1 MQTILA
7 PMEGVID
14 AEMRALLTS
23 LGGFDRCVTEFV
35 RVTEQRLPAK
45 VFLRYAPE
53 LEQGGVTPSGVP
65 VYLQLLGGNPRAMA
79 FNAQRVAKLEPA
91 GIDLNFGC
99 PSKTVNRSDGGSI
112 LLREPQRVFDIVKAV
127 RDAVDPSI
135 PVTAKIRLGFSNADH
150 LLEIAHNIAVA
161 GANELCIHARTRE
174 DRYKPPAY
182 WHLVKPV
189 QRTHCLPITINGE
202 IWSVEDA
209 LQARAV
215 SGCTGVMLGRGVLRF
230 PQLAAQLRAYDLGQ
244 GFEEFDWFG
253 LQSRITDYLNSTQK
267 RHKYFV
273 GGRAKQW
280 LGFLLRRYP
289 QAGELF
295 HRIKRLRFADEV
307 LAEFDA
313 FAAESKTT
321 GYATVKTGPEPHA
334 MELVKP

>member
-23 LGGFDRCVTEFV
+23 LGGIDRCVTEFV

-53 LEQGGVTPSGVP
+53 LEQGSMTPSGVP

-79 FNAQRVAKLEPA
+79 VNAQRVAQLEPA

-112 LLREPQRVFDIVKAV
+112 LLREPKRVFDIVKAV
-127 RDAVDPSI
+127 RDAVDPQI
-135 PVTAKIRLGFSNADH
+135 PVTAKIRLGFSNADYLH
-150 LLEIAHNIAVA
+150 EIVENISVA
-161 GANELCIHARTRE
+161 GASELCIHARTRE
-174 DRYKPPAY
+174 DRYKPPAH
-182 WHLVKPV
+182 WHVVKPV
-189 QRTHCLPITINGE
+189 QAALRIPVTINGE

-209 LQARAV
+209 LDAREA
-215 SGCTGVMLGRGVLRF
+215 SGCSGVMLGRGVLRF
-230 PQLAAQLRAYDLGQ
+230 PQLAAQLRAHDDGQ
-244 GFEEFDWFG
+244 GFHEFGWFE
-253 LQSRITDYLNSTQK
+253 LQSRIAAYLGSTQK

-289 QAGELF
+289 EAGELF
-295 HRIKRLRFADEV
+295 HRIKRLR
-307 LAEFDA
+307 LAEEILTE
-313 FAAESKTT
+313 FATF
-321 GYATVKTGPEPHA
+321 ATERQAGERSVHA
-334 MELVKP
+334 LASVSNAVELV

>member
-53 LEQGGVTPSGVP
+53 LERGSVTPSGVP
-65 VYLQLLGGNPRAMA
+65 VYLQLLGGNHHAMA
-79 FNAQRVAKLEPA
+79 FNARRVAQLEPA

-112 LLREPQRVFDIVKAV
+112 LLREPQRIFDIVKAV
-127 RDAVDPSI
+127 RDAVDPRI
-135 PVTAKIRLGFSNADH
+135 PVTAKIRLGFSNADYLH
-150 LLEIAHNIAVA
+150 EIVNNIADA

-174 DRYKPPAY
+174 DRYKPPAH
-182 WHLVKPV
+182 WHMVGPV
-189 QRTHCLPITINGE
+189 RQAQSLPITINGE

-209 LQARAV
+209 LRARAV
-215 SGCTGVMLGRGVLRF
+215 SGCRGVMLGRGVLRF
-230 PQLAAQLRAYDLGQ
+230 PQLAAQLRAHDAGQ
-244 GFEEFDWFG
+244 CFKEMDWFT
-253 LQSRITDYLNSTQK
+253 LQDRITSYLGSTQK

-289 QAGELF
+289 EAATLF
-295 HRIKRLRFADEV
+295 HRIKRLRLADEI

-313 FAAESKTT
+313 FAHDAGVMRQTEWTASAVPPQT
-321 GYATVKTGPEPHA
+321 
-334 MELVKP
+334 ELV